1 MKKLLVFEY
10 EKFSEFLENTVVK
23 NTKIKHG
30 EKKEIAE
37 FINIHPTTLSQV
49 LNKTRALND
58 EQAFLLAKFFGLN
71 EIECEYILLLHQ
83 IENSQNKIFKEALT
97 KKKNKLKKRS
107 NNLSERVEKDKE
119 ISDVDKAVFYSSWHY
134 SCIWVFISLE
144 NGRTRDEIHQRTG
157 IDKRQVSKVLDFLQ
171 QIGLCTEEEG
181 KFVQQLGRMH
191 LDKNSPHLKQHHI
204 NWRIKSI
211 QKLDHP
217 DDSDLNFTAPLSLAK
232 KDFEKM
238 REELVNFIQN
248 LSSTVEKTNPEE
260 VYLVNLDFIKV

>member
-1 MKKLLVFEY
+1 MKKVSLFEY
-10 EKFSEFLENTVVK
+10 DKFSDFLENEVVK

-49 LNKTRALND
+49 LNRTRAFSD
-58 EQAFLLAKFFGLN
+58 EQVFLLAKFFNLT

-97 KKKNKLKKRS
+97 KKKNKLKRRS
-107 NNLSERVEKDKE
+107 QNLSERVEKDKE
-119 ISDVDKAVFYSSWHY
+119 ISDMDKSIFYSSWHY

-144 NGRTRDEIHQRTG
+144 HGKTRDEIHQRTG
-157 IDKRQVSKVLDFLQ
+157 IDKRQVNKVLDFLV
-171 QIGLCTEEEG
+171 QIGLCIEKEG
-181 KFVQQLGRMH
+181 KYCQQLGRMH

-217 DDSDLNFTAPLSLAK
+217 DELDLNFTAPLSLSK

-238 REELVNFIQN
+238 REELVHFIQN
-248 LSSTVEKTNPEE
+248 LSATVEKTNPEE
-260 VYLVNLDFIKV
+260 IYLVNLDFIKI